1 MTYNKAMK
9 VRPITV
15 VELPSFLNLSRLVW
29 TDGERAELIDY
40 VARNPESGDLIPG
53 TGGVRKLRWSRAGIG
68 KRGGARVVYFYCH
81 ADAPIYMLLA
91 YAKAVSTDLT
101 LDQKQQVRKLT
112 VLLKE
117 RHSVKGD

>member
-1 MTYNKAMK
+1 MK